1 MAVAHVI
8 VVLLLYRHLYIGLMQ
23 TATENTEFQNAS
35 CPILCTCTSWLLSC
49 IGAGKWHQLDNVPF
63 IRGSSYIFNTLELGE
78 NDITSIQESNWLPY
92 RWTESLDLHGN
103 QLDTLQKDSFEGL
116 ILVKKLNLS
125 QNAITKIAG
134 YTFQALPF
142 LETLD
147 LSENKVSMLLDGT
160 FKSWHGLRFFRQLN
174 LKSNPLEVIQNDA
187 FDKLPSMQYLDL
199 RGTKL
204 SVQMMYPAFMAVPN
218 IVQLDVPD
226 AVRCCLCY
234 VARTVEILFNT
245 VKIQCT
251 DPCSD
256 NDSSCDVSETFLMI
270 NGTVLR
276 SQMSLRNHRILE
288 SFLNQKAETNKK
300 LARQSKLARSSKLGL
315 LHQIEESE
323 KNIYVGKHL
332 DPRAAA
338 SKAARMSHLT
348 RMRQRPSFARDN
360 RFSSHLGRANHLQ
373 WNINGGRSSRHS
385 PLNLFSSDKIPLHQ
399 LNHRPP
405 EHLSHEPRL
414 STRSPTNEKLKKHKV
429 IKRVRRGQI
438 EDEIKNIQHDVWST
452 TSYTIKETTE
462 ETEVIKRFETSHPNI
477 VELNMSAP
485 ETEYIYPTV
494 LEDVPPDKIDI
505 LEEKNN
511 PPKNIILPEAIIELG
526 NTANNNY
533 AKNLNADYIKSEQMP
548 ERRKA
553 LDPGHFSRTMQEAEI
568 IDIGNNEAY
577 KINVSDGSW
586 HKPLGQFLD
595 NAVQKK
601 PEPSFQPGS
610 VTQTVPRLSQ
620 LEIIK
625 LLEDAYKNSIAENNK
640 TQETNTGMVSNQR
653 TTKLPAVEKIEGNK
667 DLIPPVHPKKIIK
680 ESVKTS
686 SSNNSKFKANVD
698 DMFETKVNEEV
709 RAVEPNKDIQT
720 LFAHVIRIIKIDCL
734 KPKLRAACTDLL
746 TKIGHLMKQYEG
758 KEYLP
763 ELGSWNPSLLRPDDK
778 EEAGG
783 KETDVFPPPIA
794 RPRPRPRP
802 RPHKGHE
809 TGTYVPNYGEMVKT
823 ESSKKQMSLS
833 AVEYGHKLLL
843 AIAVTVVVMIIIAV
857 VCLIEICSQRSES
870 KTPHAS
876 GDPGCKKQSKSP
888 LKKVTERITGKSSSK
903 DAQKTPLLDEDTDL
917 PKPLWLQDLY
927 QPLDSVRKKSM
938 GHGSHYKDSSDEEEV
953 FSRANVRERSD
964 ARNP

>member
-1 MAVAHVI
+1 MAVANVI

-63 IRGSSYIFNTLELGE
+63 IRGSAYIFNTLELGE

-288 SFLNQKAETNKK
+288 SFLNQKAETNTK

-323 KNIYVGKHL
+323 KNIYVGNHL

-385 PLNLFSSDKIPLHQ
+385 PLNLFSSDQIPLHQ

-405 EHLSHEPRL
+405 EHLSREPRL

-429 IKRVRRGQI
+429 IKRVRRGHI
-438 EDEIKNIQHDVWST
+438 EDEIENIQHNAWST
-452 TSYTIKETTE
+452 TTYPIKETPE
-462 ETEVIKRFETSHPNI
+462 ATEVIKRFETSHPNI

-485 ETEYIYPTV
+485 EPGYMYPTV

-505 LEEKNN
+505 LKGKNN
-511 PPKNIILPEAIIELG
+511 PPENVILPEAIIELG
-526 NTANNNY
+526 NTSNNNY
-533 AKNLNADYIKSEQMP
+533 ARNLNDNYIKSEQMP

-610 VTQTVPRLSQ
+610 MTQTVPRLSQ

-625 LLEDAYKNSIAENNK
+625 LLEDAYKKSIAENNK

-653 TTKLPAVEKIEGNK
+653 TTKPPAVENIE
-667 DLIPPVHPKKIIK
+667 
-680 ESVKTS
+680 
-686 SSNNSKFKANVD
+686 
-698 DMFETKVNEEV
+698 
-709 RAVEPNKDIQT
+709 
-720 LFAHVIRIIKIDCL
+720 
-734 KPKLRAACTDLL
+734 
-746 TKIGHLMKQYEG
+746 
-758 KEYLP
+758 
-763 ELGSWNPSLLRPDDK
+763 DDK

-794 RPRPRPRP
+794 QPRPRPRP

-809 TGTYVPNYGEMVKT
+809 TGTYVPNYAEMLKT

-870 KTPHAS
+870 KTPYAS

>member
-653 TTKLPAVEKIEGNK
+653 TTKLPAVEKIE
-667 DLIPPVHPKKIIK
+667 
-680 ESVKTS
+680 
-686 SSNNSKFKANVD
+686 
-698 DMFETKVNEEV
+698 
-709 RAVEPNKDIQT
+709 
-720 LFAHVIRIIKIDCL
+720 
-734 KPKLRAACTDLL
+734 
-746 TKIGHLMKQYEG
+746 
-758 KEYLP
+758 
-763 ELGSWNPSLLRPDDK
+763 DDK